1 MRLGRC
7 VLACAVFA
15 LTTTTGRARAG
26 SDAAVLERVGEVHRL
41 GLRTGDTAP
50 TVPMDSWKA
59 AASGAIVTGVHR
71 VSGHRASM
79 GWGIAVVDVPI
90 DRMWAALNEELHH
103 KELLGLSHVEVV
115 RGEACANRRRVLM
128 VLPLPVVS
136 DRWWVV
142 ENRFNTRLA
151 AASEGRVREL
161 TWGRVAIEDEDALS
175 DSARQAIAESVEVTF
190 NQGAW
195 LLAELGPTKTLA
207 EYHSW
212 SDPGGSLPAGPASRF
227 ASRTIDATIQR
238 LVRYAKEQP
247 QRCSQ

>member
-1 MRLGRC
+1 MRPGGYGF
-7 VLACAVFA
+7 VCAIFA
-15 LTTTTGRARAG
+15 LTTLTGRVRAD
-26 SDAAVLERVGEVHRL
+26 SISAVLDRVQEVRQL
-41 GLRTGDTAP
+41 GLRISETAP
-50 TVPMDSWKA
+50 MVPMDSWKA
-59 AASGAIVTGVHR
+59 AAAGTIVTGVHR
-71 VSGHRASM
+71 VSGHRAYI
-79 GWGIAVVDVPI
+79 GWGVAVVDVPI

-142 ENRFNTRLA
+142 ENRYNTRLA
-151 AASEGRVREL
+151 AASGGRVREL
-161 TWGRVAIEDEDALS
+161 TWWRVASADEDVIS
-175 DSARQAIAESVEVTF
+175 DSAQEAIAESVEVTF

-195 LLAELGPTKTLA
+195 LLAEIGPTKTLA

-238 LVRYAKEQP
+238 LALYAKEQP
-247 QRCSQ
+247 QRCTQ